1 MKRVKYISQFAKPM
15 SREDIN
21 AIATQAALN
30 NTSLDV
36 TGVLMTSGGLFF
48 QVLEGPEDVV
58 DALYERIGRDPRHTD
73 MLLLKSE
80 VNVSRRIFP
89 NWAMRFV
96 VLETDDFSR
105 LEPLRIILETISE
118 MQARQSILST
128 ALERGL
134 WMELSAQIQS
144 HE

>member
-89 NWAMRFV
+89 NWAMRVV